1 LFVYI
6 LTFVKEPI
14 EHVILISCNI
24 TLLYTGIVVQLSSL
38 TKRLNKRSI
47 AESNLI
53 YIDKTNMINSVEFVI
68 REVIE
73 LLFHGR

>member
-1 LFVYI
+1 MVFNA
-6 LTFVKEPI
+6 TFNN
-14 EHVILISCNI
+14 ISDI
-24 TLLYTGIVVQLSSL
+24 SGWPVLLEETVQLSSL